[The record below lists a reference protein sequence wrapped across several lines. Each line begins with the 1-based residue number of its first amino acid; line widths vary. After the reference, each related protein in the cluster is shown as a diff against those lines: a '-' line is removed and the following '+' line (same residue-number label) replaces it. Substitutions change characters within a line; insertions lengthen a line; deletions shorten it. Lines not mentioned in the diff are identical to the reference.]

1 MKDIGVLG
9 WELPPFFS
17 GGLGIHT
24 YNLFSALSSSLN
36 LTLYIPKFSENK
48 LNYPF
53 KVVMV
58 DYNPMG
64 SPYNRNNDFYYN
76 VMEYN
81 EVLKTSVSPSHEIYH
96 IHDWITVP
104 AGIYLKYKYGKKLV
118 MTVHSTEYDRSG
130 GFNPQPRIL
139 KLEKEGMI
147 AADKIIAVSHYTK
160 DIIVRNFGIDP
171 GKIQVIHNGVKS
183 QIYSMYNRTYDLKK
197 KILYFGRVTPQ
208 KGAKFFLEIAAK
220 VSEYM
225 NDLNFIVAG
234 TGDQLNEL
242 QSFARTKDLKN
253 VIFHG
258 FVSDS
263 EAIKFYISSDVF
275 ILPAV
280 SEPFGMTVIEAMSSG
295 TPVIISKTTGV
306 GEALGN
312 VLKADFWDTD
322 KMSSYVMALAKYQK
336 LRETMGILGKVE
348 ASRFTWENA
357 ALKTLEVYAS
367 L

>member
-1 MKDIGVLG
+1 MKDVGVLG
-9 WELPPFFS
+9 WELPPYFS

-24 YNLFSALSSSLN
+24 YNLFSILSGSLN
-36 LTLYIPKFSENK
+36 LTLYIPRFSENK

-58 DYNPMG
+58 NYDPVG
-64 SPYNRNNDFYYN
+64 SPYNRNRDFYYN

-81 EVLKTSVSPSHEIYH
+81 EVLKTSVSSSHEIYH

-104 AGIYLKYKYGKKLV
+104 AGVHLKHKYGKKLV

-130 GFNPQPRIL
+130 GFNPQERIL
-139 KLEKEGMI
+139 EIEKEGMMV
-147 AADKIIAVSHYTK
+147 ADKIIAVSYYTK
-160 DIIVRNFGIDP
+160 NIIVKNFGIDP
-171 GKIQVIHNGVKS
+171 AKIQVIHNGVKS
-183 QIYSMYNRTYDLKK
+183 QIYSMYNRTYELKK
-197 KILYFGRVTPQ
+197 NILYFGRVTPQ

-220 VSEYM
+220 VSQYM
-225 NDLNFIVAG
+225 SDLKFIMAG

-242 QSFARTKDLKN
+242 VAFARSNDLEN

-263 EAIKFYISSDVF
+263 DAVRFYLNSDIF

-295 TPVIISKTTGV
+295 TPVLISKTTGV

-312 VLKADFWDTD
+312 VLRADFWDTD
-322 KMSSYVMALAKYQK
+322 KMSNYVMALVKYQR
-336 LRETMGILGKVE
+336 LRETMGILGRIE
-348 ASRFTWENA
+348 ASKFTWENA
-357 ALKTLEVYAS
+357 ALRTLEVYSS